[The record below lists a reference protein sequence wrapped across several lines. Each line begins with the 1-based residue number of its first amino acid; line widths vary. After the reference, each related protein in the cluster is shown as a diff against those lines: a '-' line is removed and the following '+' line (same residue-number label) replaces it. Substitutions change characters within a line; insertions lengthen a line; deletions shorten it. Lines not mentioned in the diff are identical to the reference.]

1 MKLATYIEHGRE
13 KVGVVSEDQMYI
25 CPISAYGLPYTSMNE
40 LIEKITDEEL
50 DKLRSEFFEEK
61 ATALF
66 AVKLEAPIPVP
77 KQDVICLG
85 ENYAKHAME
94 GAKFRNESFDPE
106 AHPSIYFSKRVNR
119 AAADGELI
127 DGHFDL
133 DVQPDYESEL
143 AVIIRRDAYK
153 VSRERSRDYVFGY
166 TVLNDISARATQNKH
181 RQWYRGKSFDGFTP
195 MGPWIVTADEFAYPP
210 VVQVQSRVNGELRQ
224 DSSTEDMLYDI
235 PYIIEELSAG
245 MTLKSGSIISTGTP
259 SGVGLGFD
267 PPKFL
272 RPGDRVECTVSGIG
286 TLSNILK

>member
-13 KVGVVSEDQMYI
+13 KVGVVSEDLKTV
-25 CPISAYGLPYTSMNE
+25 CPVSAYGLSYSSMNE

-50 DKLRSEFFEEK
+50 EKLRSEYIEEK

-77 KQDVICLG
+77 KQDIICLG

-94 GAKFRNESFDPE
+94 GAKFRNESFDRE
-106 AHPSIYFSKRVNR
+106 ALPSIYFSKRVNR

-133 DVQPDYESEL
+133 DVEVDYESEL
-143 AVIIRRDAYK
+143 AVIIRKDAYS
-153 VSRERSRDYVFGY
+153 VSRERSRSYVFGY
-166 TVLNDISARATQNKH
+166 TVLNDISARATQKKH

-195 MGPWIVTADEFAYPP
+195 MGPWIVTADEFAWPP

-245 MTLKSGSIISTGTP
+245 MTLKSGTIISTGTP

-267 PPKFL
+267 PPKYL
-272 RPGDRVECTVSGIG
+272 KPGDRVECSVSGIG
-286 TLSNILK
+286 SLKNILK